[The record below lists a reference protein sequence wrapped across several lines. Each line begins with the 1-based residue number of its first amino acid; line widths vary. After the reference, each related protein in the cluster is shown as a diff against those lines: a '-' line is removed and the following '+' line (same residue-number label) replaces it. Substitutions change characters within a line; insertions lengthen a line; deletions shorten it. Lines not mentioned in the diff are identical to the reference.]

1 MNKNILIT
9 GCAGFIGFHLSKK
22 LSILDCNIIGLDNLN
37 NYYSLELKQSRLK
50 ILNSFSNFSFIKIDL
65 CNIVDLRKIFKKNNI
80 DFIVHLAAQAGV
92 RYSLENPQAYIDS
105 NITAF
110 VNILEICKEF
120 KKNIIYAS
128 SSSVYGDSNNFPLSE
143 SEVCNKPL
151 SLYGSTKL
159 FNELTAYNYSH
170 LYNINSIGLRFFTVY
185 GPWGRPDMALYKF
198 TDNILQD
205 KSIDVYNKGK
215 HSRSF
220 TYIDDIINAIVLLL
234 KKYSIQSD
242 SYYEILNIGGS
253 ESVELSRFIKIIEKK
268 LKKQA
273 NMNFLPKQLGD
284 VKKTESNCKKI
295 SSLVEYKPKISIED
309 GISHFIDW
317 YLDYYNKC

>member
-1 MNKNILIT
+1 M
-9 GCAGFIGFHLSKK
+9 
-22 LSILDCNIIGLDNLN
+22 DCNIIGLDNLN